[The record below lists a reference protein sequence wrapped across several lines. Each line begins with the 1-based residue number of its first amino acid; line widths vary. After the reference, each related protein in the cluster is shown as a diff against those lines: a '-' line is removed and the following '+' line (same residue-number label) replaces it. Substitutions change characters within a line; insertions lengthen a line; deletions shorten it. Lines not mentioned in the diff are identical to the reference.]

1 MREFVSQ
8 QRLRAVGAQPDGAAP
23 LVGSSAVMRSV
34 RDRIERVALT
44 DFTVLIEGESG
55 TGKELVARQ
64 VHDISLRRCGPF
76 VALNCAAL
84 VESLLEAELFGIED
98 RTATGVRGRK
108 GKFEHAD
115 GGTLFLD
122 EVGDLSL
129 SAQAKLLRAIQDLS
143 VERVGGQ
150 GIHRVD
156 TRLVAATNKSL
167 SGLVD
172 AGVFRADLYYRLSGI
187 EVHVPPLRERRDDI
201 VELASYFL
209 ERHRATRVLEL
220 SQSAAEA
227 MLMYSWPGNV
237 RELERLM
244 ERTLAL
250 ASGNVIGLDDLPL
263 RLRHAYADVLL
274 PSMERRETLRAWGSR
289 YVQLVLERNGHNKRK
304 ACKSLDISYHTLQA
318 YLRYAQRQASDTMAH
333 AGRDRHHGQAGAG
346 Q

>member
-1 MREFVSQ
+1 
-8 QRLRAVGAQPDGAAP
+8 
-23 LVGSSAVMRSV
+23 MRSV

-64 VHDISLRRCGPF
+64 VHDVSPRCGGPF

-108 GKFEHAD
+108 GKFEYAD

-129 SAQAKLLRAIQDLS
+129 LAQAKLLRAIQDLT

-150 GIHRVD
+150 GIRRVD
-156 TRLVAATNKSL
+156 IRLVAATNKSL
-167 SGLVD
+167 CGLVD
-172 AGVFRADLYYRLSGI
+172 AGLFRADLYYRLSGI
-187 EVHVPPLRERRDDI
+187 EVHVPPLRERREDI
-201 VELASYFL
+201 VELATYFL
-209 ERHRATRVLEL
+209 ERHRAARHLEL
-220 SQSAAEA
+220 SRSAADA
-227 MLMYSWPGNV
+227 LVTYGWPGNV

-244 ERTLAL
+244 ERTLTL
-250 ASGNVIGLDDLPL
+250 ARGRVIDLEDLPL
-263 RLRHAYADVLL
+263 RLQSGFSDVLL
-274 PSMERRETLRAWGSR
+274 PSMNGQETLRAWGSR
-289 YVQLVLERNGHNKRK
+289 YVRLVLERSGQNKRK
-304 ACKSLDISYHTLQA
+304 ACRALGISYHTLQA
-318 YLRYAQRQASDTMAH
+318 YLRYAQREAGEDMAH
-333 AGRDRHHGQAGAG
+333 AGRDRHNGQAVAG